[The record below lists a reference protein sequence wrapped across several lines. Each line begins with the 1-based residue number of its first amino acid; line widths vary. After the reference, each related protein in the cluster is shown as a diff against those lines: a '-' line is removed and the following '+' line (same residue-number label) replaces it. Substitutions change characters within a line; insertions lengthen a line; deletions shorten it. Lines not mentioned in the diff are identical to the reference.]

1 LSFSIEEHNMDNMDL
16 ENDIDGGGGQLYSVR
31 LVPKDTEVLVI
42 YLMFI
47 GNGGI
52 FQYVT
57 VANPLL

>member
-1 LSFSIEEHNMDNMDL
+1 MDNMDL